1 MQFCLRGSN
10 NVLHVFYLKFASFLR
25 YYVCAKKKIFL
36 RASSGDLL
44 LNEKQKKPFVLLNY
58 GVNII
63 HESLTTASLAQVDKA
78 LNGPASSLFCRDT
91 GSIRGRGRSN
101 FFPIF
106 CSVSLLLSKTK
117 ISLYLRVLV
126 IESSF

>member
-1 MQFCLRGSN
+1 MR
-10 NVLHVFYLKFASFLR
+10 
-25 YYVCAKKKIFL
+25 KKNFFL

-44 LNEKQKKPFVLLNY
+44 LNEKQKKPFVLLNH

-78 LNGPASSLFCRDT
+78 LNGPASSLFCCDT
-91 GSIRGRGRSN
+91 GSIRGRGQSN

-126 IESSF
+126 IESPF